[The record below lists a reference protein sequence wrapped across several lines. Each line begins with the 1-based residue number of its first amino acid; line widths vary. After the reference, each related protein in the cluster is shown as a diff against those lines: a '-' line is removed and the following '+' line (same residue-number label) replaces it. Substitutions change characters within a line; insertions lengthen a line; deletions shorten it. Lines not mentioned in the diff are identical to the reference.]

1 MSRFTVSAEISAS
14 PQSVYDAWLNSE
26 RHNEMTQAPASAST
40 EVAGIFTAHDGYIN
54 GINLELDDARRIL
67 QTWRTSEF
75 EGTDPDSSVE
85 ITLEEMPD
93 GTLAHSET
101 LEHPRRTGRGIR
113 VELAGLLLHSDA
125 GIFLESVEAVTVPLF
140 F

>member
-40 EVAGIFTAHDGYIN
+40 EVSGIFTAHDGYIN

-93 GTLAHSET
+93 GTLLT
-101 LEHPRRTGRGIR
+101 LKHWNIPDGQAEGYESSWQDFYFTPMQ
-113 VELAGLLLHSDA
+113 EY
-125 GIFLESVEAVTVPLF
+125 FLNQSKL
-140 F
+140 

>member
-93 GTLAHSET
+93 GTLLT
-101 LEHPRRTGRGIR
+101 LKHWNIPDGQAEGY
-113 VELAGLLLHSDA
+113 
-125 GIFLESVEAVTVPLF
+125 ESGWQDFYFTPMQEYFSNRSKL
-140 F
+140 

>member
-1 MSRFTVSAEISAS
+1 MTRFTVSTELSAS
-14 PQSVYDAWLNSE
+14 PQSVYSAWLDSE
-26 RHNEMTQAPASAST
+26 RHSEMTQSPASAST

-67 QTWRTSEF
+67 QTWRTSQF

-93 GTLAHSET
+93 GTLLT
-101 LEHPRRTGRGIR
+101 LKHWNIPDGQAEGYESSWQDFYFTPMQ
-113 VELAGLLLHSDA
+113 EY
-125 GIFLESVEAVTVPLF
+125 FLNQSKL
-140 F
+140 